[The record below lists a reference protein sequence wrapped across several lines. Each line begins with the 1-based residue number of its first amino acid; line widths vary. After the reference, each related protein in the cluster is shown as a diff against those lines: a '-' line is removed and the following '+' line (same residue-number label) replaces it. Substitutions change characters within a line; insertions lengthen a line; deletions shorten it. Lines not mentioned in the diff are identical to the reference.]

1 MNREDMFE
9 LLQDLDGRYI
19 TEVDR
24 KKKHG
29 WIKWLLVAAVIVIF
43 IFAGCFILISNRKEN
58 AYKVIASEV
67 GKEYMQLGATMPQ
80 ILYCNDKKIIMY
92 DYIGIWVYDF
102 SKNNLVG
109 YCDFR
114 PLDMTQ
120 IQGYPY
126 VCVKAVENGK
136 FVEFYMSDNSKRYL
150 YDVNK
155 DEFKEVATYDEMQKA
170 SDTMPD
176 VSADHSLSEYA
187 STYQIAD
194 KTYISY
200 TLNIEDSANE
210 VQYKD
215 LIILKETNGKL
226 EKFLPFATGGEK

>member
-1 MNREDMFE
+1 
-9 LLQDLDGRYI
+9 
-19 TEVDR
+19 
-24 KKKHG
+24 
-29 WIKWLLVAAVIVIF
+29 
-43 IFAGCFILISNRKEN
+43 
-58 AYKVIASEV
+58 
-67 GKEYMQLGATMPQ
+67 
-80 ILYCNDKKIIMY
+80 
-92 DYIGIWVYDF
+92 
-102 SKNNLVG
+102 
-109 YCDFR
+109 
-114 PLDMTQ
+114 MTQ

>member
-19 TEVDR
+19 TEVD
-24 KKKHG
+24 
-29 WIKWLLVAAVIVIF
+29 IF

-176 VSADHSLSEYA
+176 VSADHSLSEY
-187 STYQIAD
+187 
-194 KTYISY
+194 
-200 TLNIEDSANE
+200 
-210 VQYKD
+210 KD

>member
-1 MNREDMFE
+1 
-9 LLQDLDGRYI
+9 
-19 TEVDR
+19 
-24 KKKHG
+24 
-29 WIKWLLVAAVIVIF
+29 
-43 IFAGCFILISNRKEN
+43 
-58 AYKVIASEV
+58 
-67 GKEYMQLGATMPQ
+67 MPQ

-176 VSADHSLSEYA
+176 VSADHSLSEYV